1 MSSPFKRLVL
11 NKIQFEQVNLYD
23 CYESAMSDF
32 IDAFIEHF
40 SSTFFDTADWTIE
53 KMDSEYNS
61 FLETYLSNYDERH
74 LVQWVFTYGFDN
86 AVDLMQDDD
95 LTNRRDFIKLC
106 VEHIFSKHIAMKD
119 LWRLLGEYDHTH

>member
-1 MSSPFKRLVL
+1 M

-32 IDAFIEHF
+32 IDTFIEHF
-40 SSTFFDTADWTIE
+40 SATFFDTVDWTFE
-53 KMDSEYNS
+53 KMESEYTS

-86 AVDLMQDDD
+86 AVDLMHNDD
-95 LTNRRDFIKLC
+95 LTDRRNFIKMC
-106 VEHIFSKHIAMKD
+106 VEAIFAKHIAMND
-119 LWRLLGEYDHTH
+119 LWRLLGEFGHTH